1 MTPNGPYNNL
11 EARQVVRTD
20 PGLSRAEQLLKGTA
34 YAPTNLLSGPGGSVV
49 GPKIT
54 TTDMSGYK
62 GWASGPVV
70 VNSTP
75 TYDAAAAQ
83 RAADYSAANED
94 VNYAEGRIDPNYQI
108 GYDNLLGQYNS
119 GMAKLTG
126 DKERA
131 TRDYKT
137 ATTRAQDGRADTV
150 SRINQGISN
159 QFSGVKRLLGSRGAG
174 SSSAAQI
181 AAPYAVGALGNEQ
194 RQGVQRTYGM
204 NMQDI
209 DTKRGDY
216 LQDWETKRGETETW
230 KNNQT
235 KALEAKRAEQRVK
248 IAQQRAALNPGN
260 AAQYR
265 SSIRD
270 LMTQIDNLQRTD
282 SYVAPTA
289 AYKAPE
295 LTAYGYQPAGGPSA
309 TGDTSV
315 AQKLGAY
322 YTLLPEEQKEEL
334 L

>member
-1 MTPNGPYNNL
+1 MAAPPIINNGLGTVQDNNY
-11 EARQVVRTD
+11 RWVD
-20 PGLSRAEQLLKGTA
+20 KGTGVD
-34 YAPTNLLSGPGGSVV
+34 YFLNDAPINREQ
-49 GPKIT
+49 
-54 TTDMSGYK
+54 Y
-62 GWASGPVV
+62 ASGTGRDVGAIEAFAAKYGGTPAV

-75 TYDAAAAQ
+75 VYDAAAAQ

-108 GYDNLLGQYNS
+108 GYDNLLGQYNA
-119 GMAKLTG
+119 GINKLLG
-126 DKERA
+126 DKTRAERDYNTTTERA
-131 TRDYKT
+131 K
-137 ATTRAQDGRADTV
+137 QGRSDTV

-194 RQGVQRTYGM
+194 RQGVQRTYGL

-216 LQDWETKRGETETW
+216 LQDWEVKRGETETW

-248 IAQQRAALNPGN
+248 IAQQRAALNPAN

-295 LTAYGYQPAGGPSA
+295 LTAYGYQPAGGPA
-309 TGDTSV
+309 QGDSSV

-322 YTLLPEEQKEEL
+322 YTLLPEEQKDEL

>member
-1 MTPNGPYNNL
+1 M
-11 EARQVVRTD
+11 
-20 PGLSRAEQLLKGTA
+20 
-34 YAPTNLLSGPGGSVV
+34 
-49 GPKIT
+49 
-54 TTDMSGYK
+54 
-62 GWASGPVV
+62 
-70 VNSTP
+70 
-75 TYDAAAAQ
+75 
-83 RAADYSAANED
+83 
-94 VNYAEGRIDPNYQI
+94 NYAEGRIDPNFQI

-119 GMAKLTG
+119 GINKLLG
-126 DKERA
+126 DKSRA
-131 TRDYKT
+131 ERDYGIQT
-137 ATTRAQDGRADTV
+137 DRAKSGRQDTV

-216 LQDWETKRGETETW
+216 LQDWEVKRGETETW

-248 IAQQRAALNPGN
+248 IAQQRAALNPEN

-270 LMTQIDNLQRTD
+270 LMTQIDNLGRTD

-295 LTAYGYQPAGGPSA
+295 LTAYGYQPAGGPA
-309 TGDTSV
+309 EGGDTSA